1 VTRQPGDRQDV
12 PHPGTTTATYVTVN
26 PVTDRT
32 YSFGTIGLICNMPGI
47 MNGLDPNLIGGLAFT
62 FSNPNASGCTASV
75 ELVDRTTAAAI
86 KSWNTPPLT
95 SYTGVWTANIAFDSV
110 VNTLDLSHTYDVEMY
125 LYRPKSNSNCN
136 PTAYAAYLEKVF

>member
-1 VTRQPGDRQDV
+1 
-12 PHPGTTTATYVTVN
+12 
-26 PVTDRT
+26 
-32 YSFGTIGLICNMPGI
+32 MPGI

-62 FSNPNASGCTASV
+62 FSNPNASSGCTASV